1 MFMGFFLAA
10 AIVSFLFI
18 GQLLMNADD
27 IYTKKY
33 SATSFARKDDKRIS
47 IRRKD
52 QKFMTKK
59 DIDQLT
65 KMKHVVSVDQ
75 YDIVE
80 TSIIILRKEKII
92 DRSTAI
98 IG

>member
-1 MFMGFFLAA
+1 MIFTPKS
-10 AIVSFLFI
+10 I
-18 GQLLMNADD
+18 QQHLL
-27 IYTKKY
+27 
-33 SATSFARKDDKRIS
+33 RCKDDKRIS

-75 YDIVE
+75 YDIVNDVNYYFE
-80 TSIIILRKEKII
+80 EGKRL
-92 DRSTAI
+92 
-98 IG
+98 